1 MSIGRPL
8 EISWIAARG
17 TPPAIRCS
25 KPFVTRFGSQP
36 INRLKPFVLEGKGG
50 PTLPRGFI
58 RVGQLALQDF
68 VFVAVHRPE
77 EQEETEASRSNSS
90 LRTIKASNSNANTN
104 TNNNKSRMRTHLGD
118 LGNQVQCKR
127 NSKETY
133 QQHPF
138 CHQVHSRPRQPLLA
152 T

>member
-1 MSIGRPL
+1 L
-8 EISWIAARG
+8 EISWTAAG
-17 TPPAIRCS
+17 DTSPAIRCS
-25 KPFVTRFGSQP
+25 KPFATRFGSQP

-90 LRTIKASNSNANTN
+90 L
-104 TNNNKSRMRTHLGD
+104 GD